1 MMNKILPAGLG
12 MLILFGCGLYIDAQL
27 HQEVINLARFLI
39 YAVSIAGVCVLLIGV
54 GYFLMSAR
62 ERVLLKRAERQQRQR
77 DIISNDHGTWVF
89 ETGKNGLSIR
99 ALHLD
104 PRAYQNG
111 VQTEPT
117 TAEIRNWQV
126 WTESRGRR
134 PSAFRDN
141 PHLLPASVEDE
152 RPLDLLSVFT
162 QTLQCYAIIGGQQ
175 TGKTYQA
182 RHIANYWLAQGIQPW
197 VIGPKWDAHEWQG
210 CKKFGGNGDMQAV
223 ENGIRV
229 VTQEVGRRHAD
240 DRPHKSH
247 PILPIFFDD
256 WTPIVDEVSNARKLI
271 LEATTL
277 YASVNII
284 LYFIL
289 HSDTGDAWGVGK
301 KGAALKDN
309 FVKLFIQPY
318 YDERG
323 QVIRERTT
331 AYVRFSGETVNR
343 PINLISAP
351 VGAGMNAGALV
362 VDTEDYTFEVEP
374 VQPTE
379 DEIRMFEMREAN
391 ESYRAISQAIWGEG
405 KIGTHYNEQIDAACK
420 KVAKWLCERA

>member
-1 MMNKILPAGLG
+1 
-12 MLILFGCGLYIDAQL
+12 LYIDAQL
-27 HQEVINLARFLI
+27 HQEIITVIRFLI
-39 YAVSIAGVCVLLIGV
+39 YALSCAVISVLVIGL
-54 GYFLMSAR
+54 GYFTLSAR
-62 ERVLLKRAERQQRQR
+62 ERVLLRQVERKQAQRE
-77 DIISNDHGTWVF
+77 IIQNDNGTWLIESNKGSV
-89 ETGKNGLSIR
+89 SIR

-111 VQTEPT
+111 IQTEPT
-117 TAEIRNWQV
+117 AAEIRNWQV

-141 PHLLPASVEDE
+141 RHLLPVSVNNEK
-152 RPLDLLSVFT
+152 PLDLLNVFT
-162 QTLQCYAIIGGQQ
+162 QTLQCYGIIGGQQ
-175 TGKTYQA
+175 SGKTYQA
-182 RHIANYWLAQGIQPW
+182 RHIANYWLAQGVQPW
-197 VIGPKWDAHEWQG
+197 VIGPKWDAHEWTG
-210 CKKFGGNGDMQAV
+210 CKKFGGKGDMQAV
-223 ENGIRV
+223 ESGIRI
-229 VTQEVGRRHAD
+229 VTQEVARRHAD

-247 PILPIFFDD
+247 PVLPIFFDD
-256 WTPIVDEVSNARKLI
+256 WTPIVDEVKTARRLI

-289 HSDTGDAWGVGK
+289 HSDTADAWGVGK

-323 QVIRERTT
+323 QVIPEKTT

-343 PINLISAP
+343 PINLINTP
-351 VGAGMNAGALV
+351 VASINAGALV
-362 VDTEDYTFEVEP
+362 VDTENYTFEMELVP
-374 VQPTE
+374 PTE
-379 DEIRMFEMREAN
+379 DEIKMFEMRQVN
-391 ESYRAISQAIWGEG
+391 ESYRTISQEIWGEG

-420 KVAKWLCERA
+420 KVSEWLSESA

>member
-1 MMNKILPAGLG
+1 MNKILSAAAGL
-12 MLILFGCGLYIDAQL
+12 LLLFGLGIYIDAQL

-39 YAVSIAGVCVLLIGV
+39 YAVSCALLALLFIGV
-54 GYFLMSAR
+54 GYFLLSAR
-62 ERVLLKRAERQQRQR
+62 ERVLLRQAERKQAQRE
-77 DIISNDHGTWVF
+77 IIQNDNGTWLV

-104 PRAYQNG
+104 PRTYQNG
-111 VQTEPT
+111 VHSEPT
-117 TAEIRNWQV
+117 AAEHKAWQI

-141 PHLLPASVEDE
+141 PHLLPVSVENE
-152 RPLDLLSVFT
+152 KPLDLLSVFT

-197 VIGPKWDAHEWQG
+197 VIGPKWDAHEWGG

-229 VTQEVGRRHAD
+229 VTQEVTRRHAD

-247 PILPIFFDD
+247 PVLPIFFDD
-256 WTPIVDEVSNARKLI
+256 WTPIVDGVNNARQLI

-277 YASVNII
+277 YASVNIV

-289 HSDTGDAWGVGK
+289 HSDTADAWGVGK
-301 KGAALKDN
+301 KGSALKDN

-343 PINLISAP
+343 PITLIGSP
-351 VGAGMNAGALV
+351 VASMSAGALV
-362 VDTEDYTFEVEP
+362 VDSDDYTFEVEP
-374 VQPTE
+374 TE
-379 DEIRMFEMREAN
+379 EEAEILRLYEAG
-391 ESYRAISQAIWGEG
+391 ESYRSITQAVYGKVGKFYNDKVEEVLVKHGE
-405 KIGTHYNEQIDAACK
+405 K
-420 KVAKWLCERA
+420 

>member
-1 MMNKILPAGLG
+1 MLNKILLVAAGL
-12 MLILFGCGLYIDAQL
+12 LVLFGVGAYIDTVL
-27 HQEVINLARFLI
+27 HQEVVRLIRFMIYAFSCALLAVLAVAVAYFVLSAWERFL
-39 YAVSIAGVCVLLIGV
+39 
-54 GYFLMSAR
+54 
-62 ERVLLKRAERQQRQR
+62 LKQAERRHANR
-77 DIISNDHGTWVF
+77 EIIQNDNGTWLV
-89 ETGKNGLSIR
+89 ESTQDGISIR

-111 VQTEPT
+111 IYTEPKT
-117 TAEIRNWQV
+117 EEYRAWQV

-141 PHLLPASVEDE
+141 PHLLAPDTTPEQ
-152 RPLDLLSVFT
+152 PLDLLSVFT

-197 VIGPKWDAHEWQG
+197 VIGPKWDTHEWQG
-210 CKKFGGNGDMQAV
+210 CQKFGGNGDMAAV
-223 ENGIRV
+223 EKGITV
-229 VTQEVGRRHAD
+229 ITQEVSRRHAD
-240 DRPHKSH
+240 SRPHKSH
-247 PILPIFFDD
+247 PILPVFFDD
-256 WTPIVDEVSNARKLI
+256 WTPIVDDVRNARKLI

-289 HSDTGDAWGVGK
+289 HSDTADAWGVGK

-323 QVIRERTT
+323 QIIREKTT
-331 AYVRFSGETVNR
+331 AYVRFSGETINR
-343 PINLISAP
+343 PIMLISTP
-351 VGAGMNAGALV
+351 VASLNANALV
-362 VDTEDYTFEVEP
+362 LETDDYVNLEVEP
-374 VQPTE
+374 TPEEAEV
-379 DEIRMFEMREAN
+379 IRLHREN
-391 ESYRAISQAIWGEG
+391 FSVSAIAEEVYGHKGGPQNQRVE
-405 KIGTHYNEQIDAACK
+405 
-420 KVAKWLCERA
+420 KVLRKFDHQLRCI